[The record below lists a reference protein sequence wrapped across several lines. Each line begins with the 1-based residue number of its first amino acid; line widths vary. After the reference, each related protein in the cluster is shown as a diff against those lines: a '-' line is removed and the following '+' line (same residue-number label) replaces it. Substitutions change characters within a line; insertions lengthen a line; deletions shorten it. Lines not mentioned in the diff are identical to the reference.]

1 MFRME
6 DVMEELYKE
15 FPEIEEK
22 SINKICHDG
31 LMGIL
36 KLARIKEEVSIKTEN
51 NEEIKFFVP
60 CTPKAHEEL
69 LNNNR
74 LRRFRF
80 NAAKQKQNGEKS
92 K

>member
-1 MFRME
+1 MTMFRME

-51 NEEIKFFVP
+51 NEEIKFFASVFIFSLSLEISLSFM
-60 CTPKAHEEL
+60 CSGDL
-69 LNNNR
+69 IV
-74 LRRFRF
+74 
-80 NAAKQKQNGEKS
+80 S
-92 K
+92 